1 MERHNQTQ
9 VFWYLPVICGG
20 PLKVPWDHR
29 RRLLCFDES
38 PLSTNIYPADLFW
51 PCLCRRGDY
60 HNTRCPV
67 WSSKPLTNGTCG
79 RHDRQLLPSVIIIRQ
94 STRQRSLVW
103 SFRLHWSSFEYPD
116 LVLQE
121 VSGLIVIRD
130 QSTKEKRERCAHNWT
145 ITKVLKIWSQCLM
158 LDDSI
163 ASTRTPSDL
172 WFRSRPVI
180 IIIKLK
186 AVHRKGIISCS
197 WWAIGKRMN
206 EFSKEFS
213 GVLHSKRSQYL
224 YLNI

>member
-1 MERHNQTQ
+1 MKAHYPPISIQPIYSGRVSVDEEIIIIPD
-9 VFWYLPVICGG
+9 VLFG
-20 PLKVPWDHR
+20 PLNLWQM
-29 RRLLCFDES
+29 
-38 PLSTNIYPADLFW
+38 
-51 PCLCRRGDY
+51 G
-60 HNTRCPV
+60 PV
-67 WSSKPLTNGTCG
+67 AGTT
-79 RHDRQLLPSVIIIRQ
+79 DIQLLPPVIIIRQ

-145 ITKVLKIWSQCLM
+145 ITKVLKIWAQCRM

-163 ASTRTPSDL
+163 ASTPSDL

-186 AVHRKGIISCS
+186 AVHRKNYFFS
-197 WWAIGKRMN
+197 WCAIGKRMN

-213 GVLHSKRSQYL
+213 GVLHSEPLSKYL
-224 YLNI
+224 KEMDTSYMYVQVTSHWHLTLITFMVLC

>member
-1 MERHNQTQ
+1 MKAHYPPISIQPIYSGRVSADEEIIIIPD
-9 VFWYLPVICGG
+9 VLFG
-20 PLKVPWDHR
+20 PLNLWQMR
-29 RRLLCFDES
+29 
-38 PLSTNIYPADLFW
+38 
-51 PCLCRRGDY
+51 
-60 HNTRCPV
+60 PV
-67 WSSKPLTNGTCG
+67 TGTTDNCYFLQWSSSG
-79 RHDRQLLPSVIIIRQ
+79 S
-94 STRQRSLVW
+94 QRDKDHNIW

-186 AVHRKGIISCS
+186 AVHRKRIASCS

-213 GVLHSKRSQYL
+213 GVLHSEPLSKYL
-224 YLNI
+224 KEMDTSYRCTYK